1 MEPATRV
8 FCKLRVLLLI
18 DGTLDRF
25 GAWVTN
31 LSETGFFAETPAR
44 APIGTGIRFSLYL
57 ADDQPPLPGHA
68 SIVWIQNSEAGE
80 EEGIGVKFAPL
91 PPHERQRLMQF
102 LASQFDATPPAP
114 VGLTNPAF
122 RQQVEAEA
130 VSALIA
136 ELSQPPVIE
145 PPHEPDDTPG
155 QLEGESNDDSNPYTE
170 GAGEAPNETRENDER
185 VAEPEEEE
193 EEQESTPS
201 PEEQDEEAQPD
212 SPEAP
217 PWPYRSGELPAGLK
231 DLIVIHST
239 LNQTSV
245 SQLEINENGE
255 LIRHHSTSMKD
266 LFVNAYWRTRGLE
279 GRALALNAILPDE
292 LLPATPDP
300 VEDQDEWVNT
310 AEEWA
315 TLIYEACSSPA
326 GILLVGGSPAF
337 GELFESLSEAFS
349 SADLPVPVTITTGVS
364 LTEALDRLEQSYAP
378 ILTLEACGEDL
389 WATQIDEAGQLKT
402 WSIPAACQRS
412 PADTLRE
419 AILYCGRLPRTL
431 IAPQALSALLPSD
444 VPIEAVPYAPQRYLE
459 LTQIGALRLAL
470 GAASE

>member
-18 DGTLDRF
+18 DGTMDRF

-44 APIGTGIRFSLYL
+44 APIGSGIRFSLYL

-68 SIVWIQNSEAGE
+68 TIVWLQDN
-80 EEGIGVKFAPL
+80 EGNDAEGMGVKFGPL
-91 PPHERQRLMQF
+91 PPHDKQRLVQF
-102 LASQFDATPPAP
+102 LAAQFDASAPAP
-114 VGLTNPAF
+114 VGTTNPAF

-136 ELSQPPVIE
+136 ELSE
-145 PPHEPDDTPG
+145 PPLIEDASAHEPSQEAAEPAETSP
-155 QLEGESNDDSNPYTE
+155 QSHEPESLEEPPPE
-170 GAGEAPNETRENDER
+170 LPAEAPESDEPAQLDEEPESLSENDE
-185 VAEPEEEE
+185 EPV
-193 EEQESTPS
+193 
-201 PEEQDEEAQPD
+201 
-212 SPEAP
+212 PEAP
-217 PWPYRSGELPAGLK
+217 PWPFRSGELPAGLK

-245 SQLEINENGE
+245 SQLEIGE
-255 LIRHHSTSMKD
+255 DRAVITHHSTEMKD
-266 LFVNAYWRTRGLE
+266 LMVNAYWRTRGLE

-292 LLPATPDP
+292 LLPAVAEP
-300 VEDQDEWVNT
+300 VQEHSEWVST

-326 GILLVGGSPAF
+326 GILILGGSPAF
-337 GELFESLSEAFS
+337 AELCDSLSDAFS
-349 SADLPVPVTITTGVS
+349 SADLPVPVTITTGIS
-364 LTEALDRLEQSYAP
+364 LTESLSKLEQSCAP

-389 WATQIDEAGQLKT
+389 WATQIDESGKLKT
-402 WSIPAACQRS
+402 WSIPAASQRG

-431 IAPQALSALLPSD
+431 IAPEPLAQLLPSD
-444 VPIEAVPYAPQRYLE
+444 IPIEAVPYARQRYLE